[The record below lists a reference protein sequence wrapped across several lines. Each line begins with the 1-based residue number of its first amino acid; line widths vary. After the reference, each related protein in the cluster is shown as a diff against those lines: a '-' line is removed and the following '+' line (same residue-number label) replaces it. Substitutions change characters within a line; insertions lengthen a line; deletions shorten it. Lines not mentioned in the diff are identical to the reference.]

1 MTTSVSMSAAALN
14 RNISIIEDDGVVAS
28 SPLIVS
34 SPAPPILSAPVPPV
48 IVSAW
53 LLPVMVKASLW
64 PLSVIVT
71 PAAAPAAEIAS
82 TPGWSRCSRQ
92 AC

>member
-1 MTTSVSMSAAALN
+1 M
-14 RNISIIEDDGVVAS
+14 
-28 SPLIVS
+28 
-34 SPAPPILSAPVPPV
+34 

-64 PLSVIVT
+64 PLSVMVT

-82 TPGWSRCSRQ
+82 TPWMELLFAPRVLRSVDVEVRLIVSPVPELRLIVPGR
-92 AC
+92 